1 MKKRLV
7 IFFLAAAMV
16 LGGCENKNSK
26 LYKKGIEALE
36 QKDYVCRKYNP
47 PATEGSLL

>member
-26 LYKKGIEALE
+26 LYKKAS
-36 QKDYVCRKYNP
+36 RRSNRR
-47 PATEGSLL
+47 TT

>member
-16 LGGCENKNSK
+16 LGGCENKIQSFIKRASRRSN
-26 LYKKGIEALE
+26 
-36 QKDYVCRKYNP
+36 RR
-47 PATEGSLL
+47 TT